1 MKLIKL
7 IRRFLNKTKFKW
19 LYVLSFVVGAISII
33 TFSYIGQIDKS
44 FKTFLVLQLEIL
56 GLYNLDIVLYA
67 FSIMENEDAPKS
79 FVMAR
84 QYKSFKWLH
93 SCNLLMILCSII
105 NMIYFSKFNLL
116 FMIGF
121 ALLGFF
127 NFYRYDKIER
137 RELQLDTIE
146 NLHRLRNEAMTK
158 FHEGELKVKE
168 LRDNGLTSTTEFE
181 EMIVSMSDLNRLI
194 QMIERDIEKFEK
206 EL

>member
-19 LYVLSFVVGAISII
+19 LYVLSFVVGVISII
-33 TFSYIGQIDKS
+33 TLTSIGQIDKA
-44 FKTFLVLQLEIL
+44 FRAFLVLQLEIL
-56 GLYNLDIVLYA
+56 GLYNVDIVLYA
-67 FSIMENEDAPKS
+67 FSIMENEDAPKP

-84 QYKSFKWLH
+84 QYKSIKWLH
-93 SCNLLMILCSII
+93 SCNSLMIICSII
-105 NMIYFSKFNLL
+105 NMIHFSKFNLL

-121 ALLGFF
+121 AMLGFF
-127 NFYRYDKIER
+127 NFHRYDKIEWK
-137 RELQLDTIE
+137 ESKLKTIE
-146 NLHRLRNEAMTK
+146 NLRQLRNEAMTK

-168 LRDNGLTSTTEFE
+168 LRDNGLTSTAEFE
-181 EMIVSMSDLNRLI
+181 EIIVSISDLNRLI